1 MGASAMTKPARSPRG
16 LAAVAIAA
24 LCALAVAAIDRA
36 AAQPAPDPTR
46 NCFDGGQPYKVGA
59 HLCQRVGAVLICLA
73 PNQSYG
79 LHGAYVYAGRDK
91 AGLRFDK
98 AHWVETTS
106 ARCDRKGKVYY

>member
-1 MGASAMTKPARSPRG
+1 MTKLARSPRRT
-16 LAAVAIAA
+16 AAFLVAA
-24 LCALAVAAIDRA
+24 LCALAVAATDRA

-46 NCFDGGQPYKVGA
+46 NCFDGGRPYKVGA
-59 HLCQRVGAVLICLA
+59 HLCPRAGAVLICLA

-98 AHWVETTS
+98 AHWVETNS
-106 ARCDRKGKVYY
+106 PRCDREGKVYY